1 MDNVAPA
8 SQQFTSPLSCILLKI
23 SKYQPNLHL
32 TPNEFSYLAAMAM
45 WGMEESGV
53 ESNSEHYF
61 VQSGYDE
68 TTCHSIIRYVDE
80 RINEDP
86 NTSDVR
92 VNNFLKRA
100 LEQGLLSLAGM
111 SVADVGEHIV

>member
-1 MDNVAPA
+1 MDNVTPT
-8 SQQFTSPLSCILLKI
+8 SQELSSPLSHILFQI
-23 SKYQPNLHL
+23 SRRQPDLHL
-32 TPNEFSYLAAMAM
+32 TTNEFSYLAAMAM
-45 WGMEESGV
+45 WDTEVDGKQD
-53 ESNSEHYF
+53 SEYHF

-80 RINEDP
+80 RIHEDP

-111 SVADVGEHIV
+111 SVADVGGT

>member
-1 MDNVAPA
+1 
-8 SQQFTSPLSCILLKI
+8 
-23 SKYQPNLHL
+23 
-32 TPNEFSYLAAMAM
+32 M

-111 SVADVGEHIV
+111 SVADVGGNISSDSVGT